1 MELWEIIVA
10 AVLLIVALAFVGG
23 LLGARRRDR
32 LRAPRFESDV
42 QAADRQLQ
50 QARASDRG
58 WDRGVMEEACRRA
71 LSEQRPGFAYD
82 GLHLVLV
89 DDQPGIEED
98 RAHFV
103 ASGGD
108 GEARVILA
116 REGERWV
123 AERVE

>member
-10 AVLLIVALAFVGG
+10 AVLLIVALVFIGG

-32 LRAPRFESDV
+32 LRAPRFEHDV
-42 QAADRQLQ
+42 QVADRQLQ

-71 LSEQRPGFAYD
+71 LSEQRPGFTYD
-82 GLHLVLV
+82 DLHLVLV
-89 DDQPGIEED
+89 DDKPGVEED

-103 ASGGD
+103 AVGGD
-108 GEARVILA
+108 GEARVVLA
-116 REGERWV
+116 RSGDHWGP
-123 AERVE
+123 ERVE